1 MNSLFFAGAEKA
13 HIPIIMG
20 NSGSSSYV
28 YEIPGVE
35 PTAKKDTSR
44 MDKVRKSIRNALNR
58 KSNKE
63 YFDKN
68 KMKKE
73 DQANNNGVS
82 ISIQCFD
89 FIHHTKSHTHR
100 INIRKSIT
108 LKGRLRFCYEIDLG
122 CELADFNYPCK
133 LNAFLLYSLLQR
145 SASHIFITSKLDL
158 STHIE

>member
-1 MNSLFFAGAEKA
+1 MYLPYIHYIVNSLFFSGAEKA

-89 FIHHTKSHTHR
+89 FIHHTKSCL
-100 INIRKSIT
+100 S
-108 LKGRLRFCYEIDLG
+108 F
-122 CELADFNYPCK
+122 
-133 LNAFLLYSLLQR
+133 YS
-145 SASHIFITSKLDL
+145 
-158 STHIE
+158 